1 MKFARQ
7 LAWSGIALLVACR
20 DTAPAVSDEV
30 LPAPAMTVEVSADER
45 EQFGKLV
52 ARLDQEGWYGI
63 YMLGKKVGH
72 GHLWFRPSSA
82 GEPGKYTYGFDMRM
96 SVSGGGMANEL
107 TLAERRFYGAD
118 YPHPLIESTFVTGAK
133 GFVDA
138 RTATAKGS
146 QMRIARVLGAAAQP
160 ERIVPGTKEDL
171 VAQLRLSPLELDAS
185 AIGKTTKVSL
195 WTWEKEA
202 DEAVTVLFEGIDKRM
217 RAGIEERIG
226 RIKMTY
232 DATGVAANVL
242 VGGDGTM
249 IEMTL
254 GASLLLKLEERA
266 VAESGVAGL
275 DILGTGVASPTR
287 LGSPDLIDK
296 LVLEVSGPK
305 DLKLAASSVRQ
316 VEALPGGDD
325 RGRWRLTLRRGLGD
339 VVTPEAR
346 AEALLADATIDSGHP
361 AIVGR
366 ATELTVN
373 AKTAPD
379 KVRAIADWVFRTLDK
394 KLATHLPTA
403 SMILDQKVGD
413 CTEHTWLSIALLR
426 AVGVPARP
434 LYGIAYTGD
443 GDALFAYHA
452 WVEVAVPDDAG
463 VERWLAIDPTWGE
476 AEADATHIALGS
488 SLGEVA
494 GSIGGLTI
502 EKATK

>member
-1 MKFARQ
+1 MKRAWHWVG
-7 LAWSGIALLVACR
+7 LAIALLVACR
-20 DTAPAVSDEV
+20 DTPTVAPSEAIPTPV
-30 LPAPAMTVEVSADER
+30 APEASQGDRA
-45 EQFGKLV
+45 QFEALV
-52 ARLDQEGWYGI
+52 GRLDQEGWYGI
-63 YMLGKKVGH
+63 YMMGKKVGH
-72 GHLWFRPSSA
+72 GHLWFRPSRD
-82 GEPGKYTYGFDMRM
+82 GEPGKYSYGFDMRM

-118 YPHPLIESTFVTGAK
+118 YPHPLIQTTFATGAK

-138 RTATAKGS
+138 RTGTVKDG
-146 QMRIARVLGAAAQP
+146 QMHITRVLGTTPQP
-160 ERIVPGTKEDL
+160 ERSVPASKEDL

-185 AIGKTTKVSL
+185 AIGKVSKVSF

-202 DEAVTVLFEGIDKRM
+202 DESITILFEGIDERM
-217 RAGIEERIG
+217 RAGIAERIG

-232 DATGVAANVL
+232 DATGVSANVL

-266 VAESGVAGL
+266 VAESGIAGL

-287 LGSPDLIDK
+287 LGRPDLVDK

-305 DLKLAASSVRQ
+305 DLKLAASSVRE
-316 VEALPGGDD
+316 VEALPSSDD
-325 RGRWRLTLRRGLGD
+325 RGRWRLTLRRGFGD

-346 AEALLADATIDSGHP
+346 AEALLADATIDLAHP
-361 AIVGR
+361 AIVAR
-366 ATELTVN
+366 ATELTAN
-373 AKTAPD
+373 AKTAPE

-476 AEADATHIALGS
+476 AQADATHISLGS

-502 EKATK
+502 DKATK